1 MNVNENVTFESK
13 TEIPIAC
20 SLLSN
25 IRCPSVL
32 VKKQALIYLLNNAD
46 SLNYATE
53 TGDEGISE
61 RIVDSNDKYVL
72 YDRPE
77 LDQPAKCLSMDIT
90 TRNVPTKSGHPSTL
104 NYNFLKQ
111 AIKED
116 LGQVSVHN
124 AYLFPQSSA
133 SLKKTNIFQSSKFKA
148 RELNKRVLSEDEF
161 PSGDIYQQLMV
172 SKMSTCH
179 QKHKNKFYTS
189 RASKLFTNHDYD
201 CKLPSRRRNH
211 TIQTK
216 RFQLCSNFPRV
227 NLFIPFHEVQ
237 EFQRIQYQ
245 KAAKHRIGRQTYL
258 CTTQL
263 VHWFLSLHIV
273 RCNIFLPVDRD
284 ITLCT
289 QSVVLQDMPAPL
301 TLIVANASSAEVTS
315 SNVPNETT
323 HCSQMY
329 CLITESR
336 CHFSITNRCAF
347 HELGQKQL
355 CSIHPMIA
363 FRESYVYFKTFVPL
377 FHSCQQVKSIHA
389 TYPFVYSLNT
399 IVSTHGIFNVSLMVL
414 AFYRSLLVETV
425 CRRIRGERLFRNNAT
440 AVPRRLCYSLLCQ
453 FSEMNNVIGYSQL
466 VLCNINP
473 IIIKACKQDY
483 VPTVVLEV
491 SCWITSKSSGKIHY
505 PYEMKAKTIIR
516 GESLCYFL
524 DFYTFLSH
532 KAVRNVELPNYS
544 PISIV
549 CNKISSLLEVVM
561 STPEMIVWPT
571 DSSFVLI
578 NSSILRR
585 PLTVLHSVFFHTYF
599 EETVIGDFQKRW
611 GTKDFLL
618 ACVLC
623 FGVYES
629 HSLSIN
635 KSVDVLNVS
644 TVRCILISQTLVI
657 DDFSVSLN
665 TQIHVSIK
673 CNWPYCC
680 ICFHGVDLYSSM
692 FDDCIQVA
700 DEVFVSSC
708 GEHKI
713 PESSSM
719 ECSIFQ
725 QSVLLSLENP
735 ICLSFSLIVVEYF
748 TPSPIIQYKL
758 FTSTVNSS
766 KCESILFRKL
776 LDVRQKQLQ
785 QKSLW
790 TDWFYHSAM
799 TTFSFIGASLSVN
812 GLNSDDYSSFIGLLL
827 ALTTCGCIC
836 LYKNFSYTI

>member
-363 FRESYVYFKTFVPL
+363 FRESYVYFKT
-377 FHSCQQVKSIHA
+377 
-389 TYPFVYSLNT
+389 
-399 IVSTHGIFNVSLMVL
+399 
-414 AFYRSLLVETV
+414 
-425 CRRIRGERLFRNNAT
+425 
-440 AVPRRLCYSLLCQ
+440 
-453 FSEMNNVIGYSQL
+453 
-466 VLCNINP
+466 
-473 IIIKACKQDY
+473 
-483 VPTVVLEV
+483 
-491 SCWITSKSSGKIHY
+491 
-505 PYEMKAKTIIR
+505 
-516 GESLCYFL
+516 
-524 DFYTFLSH
+524 
-532 KAVRNVELPNYS
+532 
-544 PISIV
+544 
-549 CNKISSLLEVVM
+549 
-561 STPEMIVWPT
+561 
-571 DSSFVLI
+571 
-578 NSSILRR
+578 
-585 PLTVLHSVFFHTYF
+585 
-599 EETVIGDFQKRW
+599 
-611 GTKDFLL
+611 
-618 ACVLC
+618 
-623 FGVYES
+623 
-629 HSLSIN
+629 
-635 KSVDVLNVS
+635 
-644 TVRCILISQTLVI
+644 
-657 DDFSVSLN
+657 
-665 TQIHVSIK
+665 
-673 CNWPYCC
+673 
-680 ICFHGVDLYSSM
+680 
-692 FDDCIQVA
+692 
-700 DEVFVSSC
+700 
-708 GEHKI
+708 
-713 PESSSM
+713 
-719 ECSIFQ
+719 
-725 QSVLLSLENP
+725 
-735 ICLSFSLIVVEYF
+735 LIVVEYF